1 MQKISI
7 FALLFFGIHLCAMD
21 CYNKLCAQE
30 RAERLAFYMQRA
42 REIFEMHRAFDEGR
56 RMINVKTISLHYQK
70 QNRTFSHKIMRFASR
85 LFVPTLRPLS
95 NLSQFGLLPQE
106 ARSIQQQLE
115 DLV

>member
-7 FALLFFGIHLCAMD
+7 FAFLFLGVHLLSAMD
-21 CYNKLCAQE
+21 CYNKFCAQE

-42 REIFEMHRAFDEGR
+42 RDIFEIHRAFDEGKR
-56 RMINVKTISLHYQK
+56 IINVKTLHNQK

-85 LFVPTLRPLS
+85 LFEPTLRPLS

-106 ARSIQQQLE
+106 ARSIQQQFE